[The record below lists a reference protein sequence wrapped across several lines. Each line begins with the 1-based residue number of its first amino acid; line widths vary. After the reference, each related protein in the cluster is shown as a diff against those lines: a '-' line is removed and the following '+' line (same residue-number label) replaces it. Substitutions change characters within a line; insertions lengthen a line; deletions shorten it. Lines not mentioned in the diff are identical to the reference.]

1 MANEY
6 YLLDDNPKS
15 GKAMMSIEAI
25 AAIAKTSIRN
35 VKDAFTM
42 KKDADTCQ
50 VKMLKNGDI
59 QIDIS
64 IKILQG
70 ADVAKVCE
78 DLQREVYDHIYDM
91 TGIRSK
97 AVNIDVI
104 GFTNVDEEKEL
115 S

>member
-6 YLLDDNPKS
+6 YVLDDNPKT
-15 GKAMMSIEAI
+15 GKALMSIEAI
-25 AAIAKTSIRN
+25 AGIAKTSIRN
-35 VKDAFTM
+35 VKDAYTM
-42 KKDADTCQ
+42 KKDSDTCQ

-59 QIDIS
+59 TIDVN

-70 ADVAKVCE
+70 SDVAKVCE
-78 DLQREVYDHIYDM
+78 DLQREIYDHVFDM

-97 AVNIDVI
+97 AVNIDVV
-104 GFTNVDEEKEL
+104 GFTSVDDEKE